1 MKKSPSDKSKRQSTK
16 STLDPLSY
24 TKAEAEKMLGH
35 ELIGLV
41 ETGSLKM
48 VSGDRGVVVTTRRN
62 VNFRGDKHEYLVGI
76 QWTDR
81 EGSLSEVDFHSK
93 EQVRLYTRGLNLAE
107 RIKSFQQR
115 TAINR
120 REESLNV
127 TNKRLGRKL

>member
-1 MKKSPSDKSKRQSTK
+1 MKKSPSDKSKLQSTK

-24 TKAEAEKMLGH
+24 TKTEAEKMLGH

-93 EQVRLYTRGLNLAE
+93 EQVRLNTRGLNLAE